1 MYFTRLHTIIDSH
14 ALTLYEL
21 TDHIQLQMSAEK
33 MLYLNE
39 NMTIL
44 IIVSTKYLYTLLR
57 IITSILV
64 TFLKVKVRTNWIVYK
79 SIIKNKITNK
89 SNKYNNVSVNEN
101 VEAEVYTFDCLTYV
115 HCWNFSFWTFKK

>member
-1 MYFTRLHTIIDSH
+1 MHHTFVFALVHSGIPQYSVVVPIHFSMYFTRLHTIIDSH

-64 TFLKVKVRTNWIVYK
+64 TFLKVKVRTN
-79 SIIKNKITNK
+79 
-89 SNKYNNVSVNEN
+89 
-101 VEAEVYTFDCLTYV
+101 
-115 HCWNFSFWTFKK
+115 